1 MHASSIRIQ
10 TIANGAGITYAKAE
24 KIMKEM
30 ARVNRELCTL
40 MDNPDNEDVDWEHTA
55 GYIQG
60 MRKALIMLGADG
72 AVVDLLLKDLEA
84 GRA

>member
-1 MHASSIRIQ
+1 MRANSIRIQ

-24 KIMKEM
+24 SLIYEAAGEIAYGKEYLDEWHKGKG
-30 ARVNRELCTL
+30 RGLR
-40 MDNPDNEDVDWEHTA
+40 D
-55 GYIQG
+55 
-60 MRKALIMLGADG
+60 ALIILGADG